1 LTIRSIILASAL
13 AVTTVLPGVST
24 ALAPPAPTW
33 VRTLSTGGED
43 RNFFQVLSVR
53 RLVDESLLVVVREGF
68 GASAIRYGAGGRVLS
83 ESSFHPSGLVV
94 SAAADPFGSVV
105 LVLELSLP
113 GPTYD
118 LGVIKYNALTGR
130 KAWPATARICGVPF
144 QYPSVAAIAPSG
156 DVFVTAAVY
165 GAVVGSVSWT
175 TLCYDG
181 RTGNVLWGPAL
192 YGNSEAYPQFAGPVD
207 LAIDPAG
214 DLVVTGFA
222 APSDGSLWAAI
233 KYRGATGERLWGPIR
248 LGAISSAPPPT
259 ICPGACYSP
268 PAAAKCAFD
277 RKGNVFLTASSFTG
291 PYEEAWLTAKYDGL
305 TGNLIWGPVSHK
317 SGNNLDVPSAIGVNG
332 NGDVVVAGSAIP
344 SANFEG
350 GELARDLIKYTGAT
364 GARIWG
370 PAPAPST
377 ISMLAF
383 DGAGD
388 VIVTGSTLVSGGPMR
403 TTASTSTFDGRSG
416 ARLWTKEVGSED
428 SYSFSSP
435 SFVVIGSDGNITTIA
450 SAYIGSGTSQH
461 PELQVVNSASGT
473 GATVWGPVSTRSHGA
488 GTYPLA
494 LLADANGDTVLV
506 AASGEQPGPIVKYA
520 RDGHDLWGPV
530 KFPSDEPDGGWPT
543 AAVLDPNGDVIVAGS
558 SLLSKFSGTNGA
570 PLWGP
575 VRIENLDYPLTA
587 VTKDPAGDVLVVGQT
602 SSGWE
607 TLKYGA
613 TTGDLLWISDYRP
626 SPTGAAP
633 ADIAVDP
640 NGDVFVA
647 GSWYRDTTGSVWV
660 TFKYKG
666 ATGDVLWGPVLSVRN
681 GSPKKLA
688 VDGNGDAIVTGIE
701 NSVRGNFRKT
711 IKYSG
716 QTGSQVWDASEV
728 ATGLISSPAPSA
740 LALDQAGD
748 IFVTGS
754 RVADPLAPFPNQY
767 WSTIKIRGRTGELVW
782 GPRDFP
788 APTRSDTV
796 SMTIDSRGNPAVAGT
811 VWNRAND
818 EWMLVEY
825 DSSTGDILFGPD
837 VYDTGSDEKVMLI
850 KSAGSNLVLS
860 GTSEGLARTVGYSQ
874 TLGIMTSQ
882 EDLAPAPVL
891 CGTLFHVSLK
901 ASNALPPLLWD
912 ISAGELPP
920 GIALD
925 SLSGDLSGMP
935 SRPGSFSLVVRAR
948 EATGA
953 AAERS
958 FVLDVLDSGPYAAIN
973 ASPEE
978 SCVGGG
984 YVLSVP
990 ASYVSYRWSP
1000 GGETRPTISVCP
1012 AQPTLYSVV
1021 LSEERCEHRGSIE
1034 LQPFKI
1040 ELVQRES
1047 LVPPGRKRPQIPSI
1061 PAR

>member
-1 LTIRSIILASAL
+1 VPTEAAPLAA
-13 AVTTVLPGVST
+13 
-24 ALAPPAPTW
+24 TW
-33 VRTLSTGGED
+33 ERTFSTGGEARD
-43 RNFFQVLSVR
+43 FFQVLCVR

-68 GASAIRYGAGGRVLS
+68 GASAVRYGAGGMVLS

-94 SAAADPFGSVV
+94 SAAIDPFGFVV

-118 LGVIKYNALTGR
+118 LGVIKYDTLTGR
-130 KAWPATARICGVPF
+130 QAWLATARIHGVPF
-144 QYPSVAAIAPSG
+144 QHPSFAAIAPSG

-192 YGNSEAYPQFAGPVD
+192 YGDSEVYPQFAGPVD
-207 LAIDPAG
+207 LAIDQAG

-248 LGAISSAPPPT
+248 LGAVSSVPPPMV
-259 ICPGACYSP
+259 CPSACYSP
-268 PAAAKCAFD
+268 PTAAKCAFD

-305 TGNLIWGPVSHK
+305 KGNLIWGPVSHK
-317 SGNNLDVPSAIGVNG
+317 SGSDFDVPSAIGVNG
-332 NGDVVVAGSAIP
+332 NGDVVVGGSAISSP
-344 SANFEG
+344 NSVG
-350 GELARDLIKYTGAT
+350 GELARDLIKYSGAT

-370 PAPAPST
+370 PAPVPST
-377 ISMLAF
+377 ISVLAF
-383 DGAGD
+383 DGGGD
-388 VIVTGSTLVSGGPMR
+388 VIVTGSTLISNHPTR
-403 TTASTSTFDGRSG
+403 TTASTSKFDGRSG
-416 ARLWTKEVGSED
+416 ARLWTEEVGED
-428 SYSFSSP
+428 SSSFSSP
-435 SFVVIGSDGNITTIA
+435 SYVVIGSDGNITSVA

-461 PELQVVNSASGT
+461 PELHVVNSASGT

-506 AASGEQPGPIVKYA
+506 AASGEQPGSIVKYA

-530 KFPSDEPDGGWPT
+530 KFPRDEPDSGWPT
-543 AAVLDPNGDVIVAGS
+543 AAVLDPHGDIIVAGS
-558 SLLSKFSGTNGA
+558 SLLSKFSGANGA

-587 VTKDPAGDVLVVGQT
+587 VTTDPAGDVLVIGQT

-607 TLKYGA
+607 TLKYRA
-613 TTGDLLWISDYRP
+613 ATGDLLWISPYQP
-626 SPTGAAP
+626 SPTGGAP
-633 ADIAVDP
+633 ADIAVDH

-647 GSWYRDTTGSVWV
+647 GSWYRDTTGPVWV

-666 ATGDVLWGPVLSVRN
+666 ATGDVLWGPILS
-681 GSPKKLA
+681 GGTGAPKKLA
-688 VDGNGDAIVTGIE
+688 VDDNGDAIVTGIE
-701 NSVRGNFRKT
+701 TSARGNFRKT
-711 IKYSG
+711 IKCSG
-716 QTGSQVWDASEV
+716 QTGSLLWNSEV
-728 ATGLISSPAPSA
+728 ATGLISNSALSA

-748 IFVTGS
+748 IFVAGG
-754 RVADPLAPFPNQY
+754 RVADPPAQFPNQY
-767 WSTIKIRGRTGELVW
+767 WSTEKIRGRTGELVW

-788 APTRSDTV
+788 APTRADTV

-811 VWNRAND
+811 VWNGAND
-818 EWMLVEY
+818 EWMLVGY

-837 VYDTGSDEKVMLI
+837 VYDTGSDERVTQV
-850 KSAGSNLVLS
+850 KSAGSDLFLS

-882 EDLAPAPVL
+882 KDLAPAPVL
-891 CGTLFHVSLK
+891 CGALFHVSLT
-901 ASNALPPLLWD
+901 ASNALPPFLWD
-912 ISAGELPP
+912 ISAGGLPP

-925 SLSGDLSGMP
+925 PLSGDLSGVP
-935 SRPGSFSLVVRAR
+935 SRPGSFSFVVRVR
-948 EATGA
+948 EVTGA
-953 AAERS
+953 AAERG
-958 FVLDVLDSGPYAAIN
+958 FVLDVLDGGPYAAIN
-973 ASPEE
+973 AVPEE

-984 YVLSVP
+984 YVLTVP
-990 ASYVSYRWSP
+990 GSYVSYRWSP
-1000 GGETRPTISVCP
+1000 GGETTPAISVCP

-1021 LSEERCEHRGSIE
+1021 LSEEECERRGSIE

-1040 ELVQRES
+1040 ELVPREP
-1047 LVPPGRKRPQIPSI
+1047 LAPPGRKRPKIPSI